1 MKILLAFAIALQG
14 CAVFAGEPVK
24 PPSGEIVFDILLK
37 NSNLP
42 LKNEPLCNMSSATR
56 NSNGITLG
64 EHLATIFSVSYES
77 NNTVALK
84 SSCELSKVEEK
95 TGKVIDAWDCKLEM
109 LETNKAGEF
118 ISSAMVAFSISLD
131 KTRMIYGSLRCF

>member
-1 MKILLAFAIALQG
+1 MKIIFALAIALQG
-14 CAVFAGEPVK
+14 CAVFAYEPVK
-24 PPSGEIVFDILLK
+24 PPGGEAVFDILLK

-42 LKNEPLCNMSSATR
+42 LKYEPLCNMSSATR
-56 NSNGITLG
+56 GSDDITLG
-64 EHLATIFSVSYES
+64 EHLATILSVSYES

-84 SSCELSKVEEK
+84 SSCELSKFEEK
-95 TGKVIDAWDCKLEM
+95 TGKAIDAWDCKLEM

-131 KTRMIYGSLRCF
+131 KTTMIHGSLRCF